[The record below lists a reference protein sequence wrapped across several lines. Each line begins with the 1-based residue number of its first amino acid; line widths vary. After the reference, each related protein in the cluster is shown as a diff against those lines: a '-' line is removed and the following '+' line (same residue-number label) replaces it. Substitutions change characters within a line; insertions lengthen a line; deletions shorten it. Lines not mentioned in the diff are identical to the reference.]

1 MLHFKKWLV
10 FVLFFTLFIVS
21 GCATYYQK
29 NLAFQEAFTSG
40 DIEKAE
46 KLLDKN
52 KKAAKDKNRLL
63 YFLQKGTVAQLLNE
77 FEESNKYFENAY
89 IFTEDVTKNYALE
102 ATSFLTNP
110 NVTAYRGEDH
120 ERVLL
125 HYFKVVNYL
134 QMERYEEALVEC
146 RRINIKLNALNDKYR
161 DRKNRYK
168 EDAFANNL
176 MGIVYE
182 ASGDVNNAFIAYRN
196 AYNTYIE
203 DYSKYFGI
211 GAPQQLKRD
220 LLRTAY
226 LNGFTEELRQYEKA
240 FNITYSHQPKTGGEL
255 LFFWHNG
262 LGPVKE
268 EFSINFAVVKGQ
280 GGTVIF
286 ENKEYGFSFPFPLS
300 PSEKGSGGLGDL
312 KIVRV
317 AFPKYLERQP
327 LFNKAEIAVNG
338 SVYPIEQAEDINGI
352 AFKTLEDRM
361 LRELGTAL
369 LRLATKQLAEYEIR
383 KQNEEVG
390 ALLSIVN
397 AITEKADTRNWQTL
411 PHDIG
416 YARVPLKVGSNTVK
430 LKTISTAR
438 GNTKEAS
445 FDFEGLEGK
454 TEFFRYHSLE
464 TLTPV
469 SSF

>member
-1 MLHFKKWLV
+1 MLHINKWLV
-10 FVLFFTLFIVS
+10 YVLFFALFISS

-29 NLAFQEAFTSG
+29 NLAFQEAFTNG

-63 YFLQKGTVAQLLNE
+63 YFLQKGTVAQLLNQL
-77 FEESNKYFENAY
+77 EESNKHFEEAY
-89 IFTEDVTKNYALE
+89 IFTEDVGKNYMLE
-102 ATSFLTNP
+102 AASFLSNP
-110 NVTAYRGEDH
+110 NVTTYLGEDH

-134 QMERYEEALVEC
+134 QLGLYSEALVEC
-146 RRINIKLNALNDKYR
+146 RRINIKLNALNDKYK

-168 EDAFANNL
+168 EDAFAHNL
-176 MGIVYE
+176 MGIAYE

-196 AYNTYIE
+196 AYNTYVD
-203 DYSKYFGI
+203 DYSQNFGV
-211 GAPQQLKRD
+211 GAPEQLKED

-226 LNGFTEELRQYEKA
+226 LNGFDEEVRQYEKK
-240 FNITYSHQPKTGGEL
+240 FNRTYTHRPKTGGEL

-262 LGPVKE
+262 LGPVKD

-286 ENKEYGFSFPFPLS
+286 ENKEYGLSFPFPLP
-300 PSEKGSGGLGDL
+300 PSRQGSGGLGDL

-317 AFPKYLERQP
+317 AFPKYIERKP
-327 LFNKAEIAVNG
+327 LFNKAELNIRG
-338 SVYPIEQAEDINGI
+338 KTYPVEQAENINSI

-361 LRELGTAL
+361 LRELGSAL
-369 LRLATKQLAEYEIR
+369 LRLATKQLAEYEVR
-383 KQNEEVG
+383 KQNQDVG

-416 YARVPLKVGSNTVK
+416 YARVPLQVGTNTVK
-430 LKTISTAR
+430 LKTISTNR
-438 GNTKEAS
+438 GNVKEAS
-445 FDFEGLEGK
+445 FDFEGVEGK
-454 TEFFRYHSLE
+454 TEFFRYHTLE
-464 TLTPV
+464 TLQNGV
-469 SSF
+469 LY